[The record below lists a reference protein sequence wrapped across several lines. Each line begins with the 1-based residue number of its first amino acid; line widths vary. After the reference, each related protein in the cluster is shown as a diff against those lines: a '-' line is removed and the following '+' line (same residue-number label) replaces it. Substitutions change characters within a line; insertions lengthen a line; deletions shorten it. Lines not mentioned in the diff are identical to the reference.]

1 MNEEETPQRDSKPEP
16 QAQPETTPT
25 EPNAS
30 VPSKDAGWAGASPT
44 QVMRTVAVALLTAAV
59 VLGAFFLLWKV
70 RTFIG
75 WFVIA
80 LFVAAVL
87 NPAVNWLQRRH
98 RLMKRPLAIGLT
110 YLGVLVALLVVVGI
124 FVPVLVDQ
132 INGFIKFVTT
142 AANAPEGPTQYIK
155 GLAKDNGFGGLFQ
168 RFSDQL
174 DELRKQLGGV
184 LQNLLSASGQIAV
197 SVAGM
202 IAALATVLTLTFFL
216 LLGSERYVN
225 AGVGLFPERRQP
237 LVRRLLSQS
246 AGAISGYITGN
257 LAISVICGITTFIVL
272 LVLGMPYAAPLALLV
287 AVLDLIP
294 LVGATLG
301 GALLVIVG
309 VFVEPWKAV
318 VLLVFVLVYQQVES
332 NFLQPMVYSK
342 AVQLNGLVILIALL
356 VGGQLLGIPGALL
369 AIPVAEIIRI
379 VVTELL
385 AYRRAA
391 REAKEPAVAST
402 SPPAPS
408 ELERS
413 SDPG

>member
-1 MNEEETPQRDSKPEP
+1 MNEETGTQRDTEKEPQPEP
-16 QAQPETTPT
+16 ETSDT
-25 EPNAS
+25 EPS
-30 VPSKDAGWAGASPT
+30 ESMPSQGVGWAGASPT
-44 QVMRTVAVALLTAAV
+44 QVMRTVAIALLTAAV

-70 RTFIG
+70 KTFVG

-80 LFVAAVL
+80 LFLAAVL
-87 NPAVNWLQRRH
+87 SPAVNWLQRRF
-98 RLMKRPLAIGLT
+98 RFINRPLAIGLT
-110 YLGVLVALLVVVGI
+110 YIGVLVALLLVVGI
-124 FVPVLVDQ
+124 FVPVLTDQ
-132 INGFIKFVTT
+132 INGFINFVTT
-142 AANAPEGPTQYIK
+142 AGNAPEGPTQYIK
-155 GLAKDNGFGGLFQ
+155 GLAKDAGLGGFMQ
-168 RFSDQL
+168 RFEDQL

-184 LQNLLSASGQIAV
+184 LQNLLSASGQIVV
-197 SVAGM
+197 SFAGV

-225 AGVGLFPERRQP
+225 TGVGLFPERHQP
-237 LVRRLLSQS
+237 LVRRILGQ
-246 AGAISGYITGN
+246 AGGAISGYITGN
-257 LAISVICGITTFIVL
+257 LSISVICGITTFVVL

-309 VFVEPWKAV
+309 LFVEPWKAV

-332 NFLQPMVYSK
+332 NFLQPIVYSK

-385 AYRRAA
+385 AYRRGDQ
-391 REAKEPAVAST
+391 EANEPAVV
-402 SPPAPS
+402 SPP
-408 ELERS
+408 
-413 SDPG
+413 PGPTE